1 MNNAIKTAVSVPADV
16 YRRAESL
23 RRKTGQSR
31 SALYADALKAY
42 FHFQLLREKEI
53 RYAAG
58 YESVPE
64 DIVDVSVAMAAQAK
78 VLKKEDW

>member
-1 MNNAIKTAVSVPADV
+1 MNNSTKTAVSLPADV

-31 SALYADALKAY
+31 SALYAEALKAY
-42 FHFQLLREKEI
+42 FEFQLLREKEA

-58 YESVPE
+58 YEAAPE
-64 DIVDVSVAMAAQAK
+64 TIDDISAATAAGAA